1 MKPIALTVMAC
12 MLGSGLPSYAGNTS
26 EVKGA
31 EVKSAEVK
39 SAEVKSGTATAALVE
54 LYTSEGCSSCPPADK
69 QLSRLKEQLGPNA
82 AVVPLSLH
90 VTYWDAIGWKDV
102 FAQKTFDTRQGDLL
116 EGKPNRVVYTPQFFV
131 SGNELRK
138 WHDDLPDTIRR
149 INARPAP
156 VAITLKTT
164 SAENGNVS
172 LDVTTQSVGAKQ
184 VNGDLY
190 VAVSE
195 NGLSSKVLRGENSGV
210 TLHHDNTVRL
220 WYGPIKL
227 NQGVAQFRQEV
238 RLPGGWNRQNLQA
251 IAFVQEP
258 NDGNVLQAVSTARGL

>member
-12 MLGSGLPSYAGNTS
+12 ILGTGASSYAGNIS
-26 EVKGA
+26 EVKGT
-31 EVKSAEVK
+31 EVKT
-39 SAEVKSGTATAALVE
+39 AEVKSGPSTAALVE

-69 QLSRLKEQLGPNA
+69 QLSKLKEQLGPDA
-82 AVVPLSLH
+82 AIVPLSLH

-102 FAQKTFDTRQGDLL
+102 FAQKAFDTRQGDLL

-131 SGNELRK
+131 SGNELRT
-138 WHDDLPDTIRR
+138 WRNDLPDTIRR

-156 VAITLKTT
+156 VAITLKTA
-164 SAENGNVS
+164 SAENGKVS
-172 LDVTTQSVGAKQ
+172 LDVLTQSVGAKQ
-184 VNGDLY
+184 VDGDLY

-227 NQGVAQFRQEV
+227 KQGTAQFRQEV
-238 RLPGGWNRQNLQA
+238 SLPGGWNRRNLQA
-251 IAFVQEP
+251 VAFVQEP

>member
-12 MLGSGLPSYAGNTS
+12 LLGTGLPSYAGNTC
-26 EVKGA
+26 
-31 EVKSAEVK
+31 
-39 SAEVKSGTATAALVE
+39 EVKSGTATAALVE

-69 QLSRLKEQLGPNA
+69 QLSRLKEQVGADA
-82 AVVPLSLH
+82 AIVSLSLH

-102 FAQKTFDTRQGDLL
+102 FAQKAFDARQSNLL
-116 EGKPNRVVYTPQFFV
+116 EGKPNHVVYTPQFFV
-131 SGNELRK
+131 GGSELRA
-138 WHDDLPDTIRR
+138 WQGNLPDTIRR

-156 VAITLKTT
+156 VAITLKT
-164 SAENGNVS
+164 AAVDNGNVS
-172 LDVTTQSVGAKQ
+172 LDVMAQSVGAKKID
-184 VNGDLY
+184 GELY

-195 NGLSSKVLRGENSGV
+195 NGLTSKVLRGENSGV

-227 NQGVAQFRQEV
+227 NQGAAQFRQEV
-238 RLPGGWNRQNLQA
+238 RLPSGWNRQNLQA

-258 NDGNVLQAVSTARGL
+258 NDGNVLQAVSTAQCTPSTTRGL